1 MIELALVSW
10 VPFLKLP
17 FSPAGG
23 QIGFVIFLCCPVFF
37 NYFSFSHYRRV
48 VRGTGWLLV
57 LLLPSDV

>member
-1 MIELALVSW
+1 MIELAFVSW
-10 VPFLKLP
+10 VPFLNLS

-23 QIGFVIFLCCPVFF
+23 QIGFVIFPLLSCIFD
-37 NYFSFSHYRRV
+37 NFSFSHYRRV